1 MFGKAVPPEFER
13 IKDRFGNIHK
23 ELSKIVDEARN
34 RIEVRID
41 GRLSITI
48 RNAAIDQ
55 DIITAEDRA
64 RFTHFV
70 AKYQQLPAITT
81 VDLVERD
88 GKIVVENI
96 EDAKH
101 VLNEFRPI
109 VWNQSDSIYY
119 NRLYKS
125 ISSKLFLKDPGVGTI
140 LSVVRNKSDDITDLY
155 NSFLKNHRDA
165 IRFILRSH
173 ESDLDYLYN
182 GVLQHS
188 DKEFTERIAN
198 EFYSGELS
206 YSLIK
211 NAFLL
216 GPIKQLLTP
225 FFDFAAILFPDFEL
239 GSL

>member
-1 MFGKAVPPEFER
+1 MTEKIISPEFER
-13 IKDRFGNIHK
+13 VKDKFGNIHK
-23 ELSKIVDEARN
+23 ELSQTVDEARDK
-34 RIEVRID
+34 IEVQID
-41 GRLSITI
+41 GRLSIAI
-48 RNAAIDQ
+48 RNAAIGQ

-70 AKYQQLPAITT
+70 AKFQQLPEITT
-81 VDLVERD
+81 VDLVERN
-88 GKIVVENI
+88 GNIFVENL

-109 VWNQSDSIYY
+109 VWNQNDSIYY

-125 ISSKLFLKDPGVGTI
+125 ISSKLFLKDPTVGTI
-140 LSVVRNKSDDITDLY
+140 FSVFRNKKEDITDLY
-155 NSFLKNHRDA
+155 SKFLKSHRDA
-165 IRFILRSH
+165 IRFILKSY

-188 DKEFTERIAN
+188 DKDFSERLAN

-206 YSLIK
+206 YILIK
-211 NAFLL
+211 NALLL
-216 GPIKQLLTP
+216 GPVKQLLIP
-225 FFDFAAILFPDFEL
+225 FFYFAAILFPDFQL